1 MNMLSVKNLNKSFG
15 GLYAVSELNFNVN
28 EGEILGIIGPNGA
41 GKTTLF
47 NCINGFLIPEN
58 GEIKFGSENLIGL
71 NTYEICKKGIARTF
85 QIERPFLDISVFD
98 NVIIGALNKI
108 VSVKKAAD
116 FALEVIHFLG
126 LEGQK
131 GFLASELTLVKRKR
145 LEMARALATKPSLL
159 LLDEV
164 MAGLNPNEVDEAI
177 KILQGI
183 HEKGITILLIE
194 HVMRAVMTVSDR
206 VIVLNYGKKIA
217 EGSPSD
223 ISDNQQV
230 IEAYLGK
237 ESLNA

>member
-1 MNMLSVKNLNKSFG
+1 MLSVKNLNKSFG

-47 NCINGFLIPEN
+47 NCINGFLIPEK
-58 GEIKFGSENLIGL
+58 GEIKFGSENLVGL

-116 FALEVIHFLG
+116 FALELIHFLG

-131 GFLASELTLVKRKR
+131 GFLSSELTLVKRKR

-223 ISDNQQV
+223 ISNNQQV